1 MTTQETPQ
9 HKGQEG
15 AGHAGAEEHLRRNL
29 ANRHIQ
35 LIALGGAIGTGL
47 FMGSGKTIHLAGPS
61 IMVVY
66 IVIGT
71 FMYFVMRAMGELL
84 LHNLKYKSFMDFAH
98 DLIGPW
104 AGYFAGWTYWVL
116 WVVIAI
122 GDMVVVTG
130 YFDFWIKN
138 THVSM
143 ICTIVLLSLLLITNL
158 LTVKLFGEIEFWFA
172 IIKIVAIVALILVGA
187 GMIAFGFTSDDGT
200 RASLTHIWDHGG
212 VFPNGAT
219 GFLAAFQIAIY
230 SFIGTELIGTTAAET
245 KDPYTTIPK
254 AINAVPVRIII
265 FYVFAL
271 AVIMSITPWD
281 KVDPEMSPFV
291 NVFNL
296 VGLVAAAGVMNF
308 VVLTSASSSANSGI
322 FSSSRM
328 LFGLADQKLAP
339 TTFAKLSSR
348 SVPARSLLL
357 SGGLVFLFVPLL
369 LVGGTVMEGF
379 TLVSSVAATLIL
391 FMWSLIMVA
400 YIRYYRNHREAH
412 QKAAYRLPGA
422 AWVPY
427 LVLGFFVFMVGV
439 LCMEPDTR
447 IPLLLTPVWF
457 VILAIGWQIEK
468 KRGSVRSFHG

>member
-1 MTTQETPQ
+1 MTTHDSTRHTLPEPTDRLSSD
-9 HKGQEG
+9 
-15 AGHAGAEEHLRRNL
+15 EHLQRNL
-29 ANRHIQ
+29 SNRHIQ

-66 IVIGT
+66 MVIGT
-71 FMYFVMRAMGELL
+71 FMYFVMRAMGEML
-84 LHNLKYKSFMDFAH
+84 LHNLKYKSFMDFSH

-138 THVSM
+138 IYVSM
-143 ICTIVLLSLLLITNL
+143 VCTVVLLTLLLITNL
-158 LTVKLFGEIEFWFA
+158 LTVRLFGEIEFWFA
-172 IIKIVAIVALILVGA
+172 IIKIVAIVALILVGT
-187 GMIAFGFTSDDGT
+187 GMIIGGFTSEGT
-200 RASLTHIWDHGG
+200 RASFAHIWDHGG
-212 VFPNGAT
+212 IFPNGAG

-245 KDPYTTIPK
+245 RDPNTTIPK

-265 FYVFAL
+265 FYVLAL

-281 KVDPEMSPFV
+281 QVDPEMSPFV

-308 VVLTSASSSANSGI
+308 VVLTSASSSSNSGI

-328 LFGLADQKLAP
+328 LFGLADQQQAAP
-339 TTFAKLSSR
+339 QFARLSAR

-357 SGGLVFLFVPLL
+357 SGGLVYLFVPLL
-369 LVGGTVMEGF
+369 LAGGTVMEGF

-400 YIRYYRNHREAH
+400 YIRYYRTHRQAH
-412 QKAAYRLPGA
+412 ERAAYRLLGA

-427 LVLGFFVFMVGV
+427 LVLAFFVFMVGV

-447 IPLLLTPVWF
+447 FALMLTPVWF
-457 VILAIGWQIEK
+457 VILLIGWQVQK
-468 KRGSVRSFHG
+468 ARRGVRTFHG